1 MRGVRAIPPPS
12 LSLGM
17 KWKSARP
24 VLNLGSV
31 SPSHKRS
38 IHAAIDEGTKEEY
51 PGPLVSQ
58 VPEEEHQLRLARLGE
73 QVGRLAHDIRNPLA
87 SIEWFASL
95 LGRDYQSQEERQ
107 ELADHCIRAVRSLD
121 HLVSNML
128 VFSSPLQGKRE
139 PVHLQTLLDDVELLA
154 WCPLRSNRLTICR
167 YSENNVPMIWGQESL
182 LKQVVLNLL
191 MNAIHASKPESFIE
205 IYCRKDSR
213 LIEQQGKQTS
223 KHGLLLRIRDHGC
236 GMSEEERSNMFRPF
250 YSNRKGGTG
259 LGLSIVQQI
268 VHIHHG
274 LIDITS
280 QQGKGTTV
288 DLFFPQ

>member
-1 MRGVRAIPPPS
+1 MKGVRATPSPS
-12 LSLGM
+12 LSLGA
-17 KWKSARP
+17 KWKPARP

-31 SPSHKRS
+31 LPSHKRS
-38 IHAAIDEGTKEEY
+38 IYAAIEGTKEEY
-51 PGPLVSQ
+51 SGPLVSQ
-58 VPEEEHQLRLARLGE
+58 VPEEEQQLRLTRLGE

-95 LGRDYQSQEERQ
+95 LGRDCQSQEERQ
-107 ELADHCIRAVRSLD
+107 ELADHCIRAIRSLD
-121 HLVSNML
+121 HLVSNVL

-139 PVHLQTLLDDVELLA
+139 PVHLQTLLDDVELLVG
-154 WCPLRSNRLTICR
+154 CPLRSKRLTICR
-167 YSENNVPMIWGQESL
+167 YGEKNVSMIWGQESL
-182 LKQVVLNLL
+182 LKQVLLNLL
-191 MNAIHASKPESFIE
+191 MNAIHASKPENFIE
-205 IYCRKDSR
+205 IHCGKGSR

-223 KHGLLLRIRDHGC
+223 EQGLLLRIRDHGC
-236 GMSEEERSNMFRPF
+236 GMSEEERSHMFRPF